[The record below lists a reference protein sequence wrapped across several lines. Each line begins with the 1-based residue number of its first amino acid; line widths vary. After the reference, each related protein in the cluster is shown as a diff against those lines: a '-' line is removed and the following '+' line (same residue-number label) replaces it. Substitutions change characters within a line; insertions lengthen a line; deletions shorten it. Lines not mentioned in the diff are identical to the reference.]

1 LAAGDNSTVM
11 LLYTRKTVDNIGASP
26 AYGVIVGVL
35 PPIVYCAVLRATL
48 PVVVTTVVEPALIV
62 VIAFPALIG
71 GGAAA
76 QATSVISDA
85 TKVNE
90 NKIKYLF
97 ISLNPISCPL
107 CFYSA
112 LAALDNSTSICE

>member
-1 LAAGDNSTVM
+1 M

-48 PVVVTTVVEPALIV
+48 PVVVTTVVEPAPV
-62 VIAFPALIG
+62 VVVAVPASTDG